1 LESLSFIGV
10 KTCIVNLPAVDSAL
24 QPASDALGMNLT
36 LIKYTVT
43 LFLVYPLSALL
54 FAIPN
59 KHAKHAFSFLVG
71 LFLMQWIYGADWIHS
86 FISSFM
92 TYLICAL
99 APKKHQHLIAFF
111 WVMGYMT
118 GSHIYRMYVSYMSG
132 IFDFTGTQMVLTMKL
147 TSFAYNYFDG
157 TYDKKRVFPEKPYED
172 KKKAKLYDDRRRFA
186 ITKLPGLM
194 EFFGYIYCPSCILA
208 GPAFAYND
216 YLRSIDGTAFQK
228 EKDGDKKTTAPS
240 RLLPGL
246 QRLFVGVLCLVLYL
260 QVNARFKVQHHYSL
274 DFIREHP
281 NYLLRYILLCIAM
294 FGDRLKFY
302 FAWKVAEG
310 ASIFGGFG
318 FEGYDKEGKP
328 KGWGGVENV
337 DIIGFE
343 LAPNIQ
349 SVSRNWNKRTQ
360 GWLER
365 YTYNR
370 TGRSLAATYF
380 VSALW
385 HGLYPG
391 FFIMFLSM
399 PLITN
404 IERLARSKIN
414 PYFCA
419 GFDGYNLATYPKTT
433 LATVYWWA
441 CWVLTMAVMNYVV
454 QVFPMGSLENSLNAL
469 GSYHYVPYMVL
480 IASYILLEI
489 VPAPKKKDAKK
500 AL

>member
-1 LESLSFIGV
+1 
-10 KTCIVNLPAVDSAL
+10 
-24 QPASDALGMNLT
+24 
-36 LIKYTVT
+36 
-43 LFLVYPLSALL
+43 
-54 FAIPN
+54 
-59 KHAKHAFSFLVG
+59 
-71 LFLMQWIYGADWIHS
+71 
-86 FISSFM
+86 
-92 TYLICAL
+92 
-99 APKKHQHLIAFF
+99 
-111 WVMGYMT
+111 
-118 GSHIYRMYVSYMSG
+118 MSG

-147 TSFAYNYFDG
+147 TSFAYNYYDG

-172 KKKAKLYDDRRRFA
+172 KKKAKLYDDRKRFA
-186 ITKLPGLM
+186 IMKLPNLL

-208 GPAFAYND
+208 GPAFEYND

-228 EKDGDKKTTAPS
+228 PAIEGEKAVKSQAPS

-260 QVNARFKVQHHYSL
+260 QVNARFKVQHHYNP
-274 DFIREHP
+274 DFVTAHP
-281 NYLLRYILLCIAM
+281 NYLFRYILLCVAM

-310 ASIFGGFG
+310 SSIFGGFG
-318 FEGYDKEGKP
+318 FEGYDKEGKS

-343 LAPNIQ
+343 LSTNIQ

-370 TGRSLAATYF
+370 TNRSLAATYF

-404 IERLARSKIN
+404 IERLARIKIN
-414 PYFCA
+414 PFFCA
-419 GFDGYNLATYPKTT
+419 GFDGFNLKTYPKTT

-441 CWVLTMAVMNYVV
+441 CWALTMGVMNYVV
-454 QVFPMGSLENSLNAL
+454 QVFPMGSLENCLIAL
-469 GSYHYVPYMVL
+469 GSYHYIPYIVL
-480 IASYILLEI
+480 ISIYILLEI
-489 VPAPKKKDAKK
+489 VPAPKKKVLSDDKK
-500 AL
+500 AK